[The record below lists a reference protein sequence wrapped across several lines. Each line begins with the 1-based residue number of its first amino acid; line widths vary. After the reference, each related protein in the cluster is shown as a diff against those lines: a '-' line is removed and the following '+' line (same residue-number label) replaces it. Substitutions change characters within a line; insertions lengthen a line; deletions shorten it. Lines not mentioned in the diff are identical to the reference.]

1 MLNRNNELD
10 YINKKKVKNMS
21 TLVIKY
27 NNKDAVKTYI
37 ITCSIWIKMSSN
49 VQYKKQNLKN

>member
-37 ITCSIWIKMSSN
+37 IT
-49 VQYKKQNLKN
+49 YE